1 MAVRTIS
8 TKITLEGETEF
19 KKQME
24 EIDSNLRTLNTELKA
39 SEAQFL
45 DAADSE
51 EALADKSSLLTQKV
65 EQQRAKLEA
74 LRKMLQ
80 DVQENHADN
89 AREVDNWRKKVA
101 TAEIA
106 LYKME
111 RQLGETEEALE
122 DVRRPTDRA
131 AEAFDGLRDKV
142 VSAVPALG
150 SVGGALG
157 LAAKGGLGIAAAGAA
172 GSAAIAGIGLA
183 AGAGAIAIANL
194 AKAAA
199 EEGNPAFAGLTANL
213 ETLNSASSDA
223 KAAIAKVMLPALEDL
238 SGEGG
243 ELLNNFVAEM
253 EAAGNDTGAVS
264 KVLSKYVTEG
274 AELLAG
280 AVPGMMQQGYEIIA
294 AVGEGA
300 IEGLPIALDA
310 AGGILDALTSG
321 ILQNPDQVSETAET
335 LVTSLMTFIG
345 DHGPDLAAAGPIL
358 ITALLDGITAGLGN
372 LDDGGGAMVSELIL
386 ALARGLPDMTNS
398 GLNLL
403 MAVLSGLAQ
412 AVPDLIDEIPGIILQ
427 MVTEF
432 GEGIV
437 DFITIGDQIINHI
450 ADGIMRNGRALIDR
464 VAPWL
469 GNLIDGLVSSAVAGA
484 DKPGGSNRGGVG
496 RHATGLDYVPYD
508 EYPAVLHKGER
519 VLTAAENRRYSSGE
533 AGAGKVVNITINA
546 PHIGPD
552 EEQHLLDLINREFG
566 GP

>member
-1 MAVRTIS
+1 MPVRTIG
-8 TKITLEGETEF
+8 TEITLEGETEF
-19 KKQME
+19 SKGMRE
-24 EIDSNLRTLNTELKA
+24 MASALGVLNAQLSA
-39 SEAQFL
+39 NREAFA

-51 EALADKSSLLTQKV
+51 EALTQKSDLLTQKV
-65 EQQRAKLEA
+65 EQQRAKLDA
-74 LRKMLQ
+74 LRSMLL
-80 DVQENHADN
+80 DVEENYSDN
-89 AREVDNWRKKVA
+89 TTELDKYRRKVA
-101 TAEIA
+101 QAEAA
-106 LYKME
+106 LSKTE
-111 RQLGETEEALE
+111 RELGRTEEALE
-122 DVRRPTDRA
+122 DVQRPTDRA
-131 AEAFDGLRDKV
+131 AEAFDELRDKV

-172 GSAAIAGIGLA
+172 VSAAIAGIGLA

-199 EEGNPAFAGLTANL
+199 EEGNPAFAGLAANL

-264 KVLSKYVTEG
+264 KVFSKYVTEG
-274 AELLAG
+274 AKLLAG

-300 IEGLPIALDA
+300 IEGLPIALEA

-321 ILQNPDQVSETAET
+321 ILQNPDQVSETAKT
-335 LVTSLMTFIG
+335 LVTSLMSFVG
-345 DHGPDLAAAGPIL
+345 EHGPDLAAAGPIL
-358 ITALLDGITAGLGN
+358 IAALLDGITAGLGN

-386 ALARGLPDMTNS
+386 ALARGLPNMTSS
-398 GLNLL
+398 GFDLL

-437 DFITIGDQIINHI
+437 DFITIGDQIINYI

-508 EYPAVLHKGER
+508 EYRAVLHKGER
-519 VLTAAENRRYSSGE
+519 VLTAAENRRYSSGD

>member
-89 AREVDNWRKKVA
+89 AREVDSWRKKVA

-131 AEAFDGLRDKV
+131 AEAFDELRDKV

-157 LAAKGGLGIAAAGAA
+157 LAAKGALGIAAVGAA

-199 EEGNPAFAGLTANL
+199 EEGNPAFDGLTANL
-213 ETLNSASSDA
+213 EALNGASSAA
-223 KAAIAKVMLPALEDL
+223 KAALGQILLPALEDL
-238 SGEGG
+238 SGRGG
-243 ELLNNFVAEM
+243 ELLSNFTSDMA
-253 EAAGNDTGAVS
+253 AAGDDTGAISGVIS
-264 KVLSKYVTEG
+264 DYVVQG
-274 AELLAG
+274 AQLLAD
-280 AVPGMMQQGYEIIA
+280 AVPGMMQQGFEMIQAI
-294 AVGEGA
+294 GEGA
-300 IEGLPIALDA
+300 VEGLPILLEA

-321 ILQNPDQVSETAET
+321 ILDDPNQVSETVEA
-335 LVTSLMTFIG
+335 LITSFMDFVG
-345 DHGPDLAAAGPIL
+345 EHGPQLMEAGPVL
-358 ITALLDGITAGLGN
+358 IAALLNGITASLGN
-372 LDDGGGAMVSELIL
+372 LSEGGGAMVSELVL
-386 ALARGLPDMTNS
+386 SLLRGLPDMTSS
-398 GLNLL
+398 GLKLL
-403 MAVLSGLAQ
+403 LAVLTGLVK
-412 AVPDLIDEIPGIILQ
+412 AVPDLVAEVPGIINEMLAAFGSAI
-427 MVTEF
+427 VEF
-432 GEGIV
+432 IGLGGAIVNNIIQGIFNNEDTFV
-437 DFITIGDQIINHI
+437 GQIGGWIRGLVSRLAGNA
-450 ADGIMRNGRALIDR
+450 ADGI
-464 VAPWL
+464 
-469 GNLIDGLVSSAVAGA
+469 S
-484 DKPGGSNRGGVG
+484 GGPAIGGVG

-519 VLTAAENRRYSSGE
+519 VLTAAENRRYSSGDT
-533 AGAGKVVNITINA
+533 GAGKVVNITINA